1 MLYADDLVILSKSK
15 QGLNNSLKK
24 LETFNSTWLLE
35 VNLKKTKVMVFHKT
49 GRKTKNICFSI
60 NNYPLE
66 IVQEYTYLGVKLTTS
81 GSFNLCQ
88 KTLAEKGLTALYKV
102 YKQIDL
108 FRLPLRS
115 ANKIFDAAITPIL
128 TERKFGE
135 YFQSLTSKNGIRHP
149 LKKFT

>member
-1 MLYADDLVILSKSK
+1 MILSKSK

-49 GRKTKNICFSI
+49 GRKTKNIFFSI

-66 IVQEYTYLGVKLTTS
+66 IVQEYTYLGVKLTTL
-81 GSFNLCQ
+81 GSFNMS
-88 KTLAEKGLTALYKV
+88 KTLAEKGLNALYKV

-115 ANKIFDAAITPIL
+115 ANKIFYAAITPIL
-128 TERKFGE
+128 TYGAAIWGIFSKFD
-135 YFQSLTSKNGIRHP
+135 LKNGIRHP

>member
-1 MLYADDLVILSKSK
+1 
-15 QGLNNSLKK
+15 
-24 LETFNSTWLLE
+24 
-35 VNLKKTKVMVFHKT
+35 MVFHKT
-49 GRKTKNICFSI
+49 GGKTKNIFFSI

-88 KTLAEKGLTALYKV
+88 KTQAKKGLNALYKV

-128 TERKFGE
+128 TYGAKIWDQTPIEKVHLRFCKIFLGLNRKASNFAVRGE
-135 YFQSLTSKNGIRHP
+135 MGRTP
-149 LKKFT
+149 L